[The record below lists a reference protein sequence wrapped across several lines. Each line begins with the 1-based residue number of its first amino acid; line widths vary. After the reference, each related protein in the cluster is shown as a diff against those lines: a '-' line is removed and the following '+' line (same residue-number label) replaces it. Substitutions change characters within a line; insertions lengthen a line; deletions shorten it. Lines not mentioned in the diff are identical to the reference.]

1 MAQEQVL
8 RELSE
13 DMIFLGIMGES
24 GIVWELVK
32 SNDLNP
38 TKRRLY
44 KEVRVY
50 IFGGWFFREGR
61 EE

>member
-50 IFGGWFFREGR
+50 KFGGWFFREGR

>member
-38 TKRRLY
+38 TKGRLY
-44 KEVRVY
+44 KEVRADR
-50 IFGGWFFREGR
+50 FGGWFFREGR